1 LLASPDPRLAAPQ
14 NCLSRGHICE
24 MCDKRDVI
32 FPFQGSAV
40 AQCPHCHALFHAL
53 CFQTIANCPKC
64 MRIESSKRKR
74 AELE

>member
-1 LLASPDPRLAAPQ
+1 
-14 NCLSRGHICE
+14 